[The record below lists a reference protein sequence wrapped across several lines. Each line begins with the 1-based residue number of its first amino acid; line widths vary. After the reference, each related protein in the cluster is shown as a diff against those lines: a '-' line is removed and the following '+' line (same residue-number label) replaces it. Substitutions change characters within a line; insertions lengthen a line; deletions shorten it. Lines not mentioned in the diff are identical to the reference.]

1 MMISSN
7 SGTDFISVMRAAGQ
21 DPATLFVTEEFRTW
35 LVDYLSENE
44 LVVTFTKADGTDRVM
59 RCTRNSA
66 SIPTEKQPKS
76 EKEEPSKSDAVRV
89 FDTEKQEWRSFKP
102 ATIKF
107 IDWSKDE

>member
-44 LVVTFTKADGTDRVM
+44 LNKPVIREIISNEENRKIL
-59 RCTRNSA
+59 NSKKNNF
-66 SIPTEKQPKS
+66 P
-76 EKEEPSKSDAVRV
+76 
-89 FDTEKQEWRSFKP
+89 
-102 ATIKF
+102 
-107 IDWSKDE
+107 